1 MENREIYVKRKT
13 YCKFDKTRY
22 MVYLNEEIIS
32 DYIPENLPDR
42 EEQPEPVQAYAY
54 SGPMQDGGTL
64 IEAKEATYPDFVSG
78 LIRLRYSADAETA
91 IQANM
96 ITALSEKE
104 NPRADEFRTEWEMF
118 QAYRAEC
125 KEIAKAL
132 LA

>member
-1 MENREIYVKRKT
+1 MENKAIYVERKT
-13 YCKFDKTRY
+13 CCKFDETRY
-22 MVYLNEEIIS
+22 MVYLNEEIIP

-42 EEQPEPVQAYAY
+42 EEQAVPVQAYAY

-64 IEAKEATYPDFVSG
+64 IEAKEAAYPDFVSG
-78 LIRLRYSADAETA
+78 LIRLRYSTDAAAA

-96 ITALSEKE
+96 ITALTDPETS
-104 NPRADEFRTEWEMF
+104 RADEFRTEWEMF

-125 KEIAKAL
+125 KGIAKAL

>member
-1 MENREIYVKRKT
+1 MENRAIYVERKT
-13 YCKFDKTRY
+13 CCKFDETRY
-22 MVYLNEEIIS
+22 MVYLNEEIIP

-64 IEAKEATYPDFVSG
+64 IEAKEANYDNFVSG
-78 LIRLRYSADAETA
+78 LIRLKYSTDAEAA

-104 NPRADEFRTEWEMF
+104 NPRASEFQTEWDTF

-125 KEIAKAL
+125 KEIARAL